1 VLLGAGF
8 AFLWMLTLPPCWEGV
23 VKKFRSVRWTVI
35 ALFVGATVLNYLS
48 RSILGVA
55 APTIMSEQ
63 NISITQYSWVAGAFQ
78 LGIMFQPVC
87 GYVLDLIGLKIGLAL
102 FVGAWSLLTMAHG
115 LASGWQGFA
124 ALRGSLGL
132 VEGAAQPAGMKV
144 VAQWFPARERGLAGG
159 IYNIGASFGAVFAP
173 PLVAWSIYPGD
184 WRIAFLI
191 AGGLG
196 LIWLLTW
203 IFWYAPPSG
212 QRAIHDDERQLILS
226 GQEPELAGKQ
236 SRPALGQLLRRRE
249 LAAIASAR
257 FLADPV
263 WGMLSL
269 WMPLYLTRVRHFDLK
284 QIALFAWLPFLA
296 ADLGCLFGPA
306 VAAWLQRRGLHLIDA
321 RRSAFTLGALL
332 MTGMIFVSSV
342 ESPVAAVAL
351 LCLGGFA
358 HQTLSVSVITMSSDL
373 FPQNEVGT
381 ATGIAGMAA
390 NLGVLIFTLVL
401 GSLVDRIGY
410 QPFFILLGVVDLIGA
425 LLLWTLV
432 RKPA

>member
-1 VLLGAGF
+1 MGIL
-8 AFLWMLTLPPCWEGV
+8 
-23 VKKFRSVRWTVI
+23 RSVRWTVI
-35 ALFVGATVLNYLS
+35 GLFVGATVLNYLS

-55 APTIMSEQ
+55 APAIMSEQ
-63 NISITQYSWVAGAFQ
+63 NISTAQYSWVTGAFQ

-87 GYVLDLIGLKIGLAL
+87 GYVLDLIGLKVGLAL

-132 VEGAAQPAGMKV
+132 VEGAAQPSGMKV

-159 IYNIGASFGAVFAP
+159 IYNIGASFGALFAP
-173 PLVAWSIYPGD
+173 PLVAWSIYRGD
-184 WRIAFLI
+184 WRLAFLI
-191 AGGLG
+191 TGGLG
-196 LIWLLTW
+196 LIWLIPW
-203 IFWYAPPSG
+203 MFWYAPPSG
-212 QRAIHDDERQLILS
+212 HRAIHDEERELILS
-226 GQEPELAGKQ
+226 GQEPELAGKRG
-236 SRPALGQLLRRRE
+236 RPVLRRLLVRRD
-249 LAAIASAR
+249 LWAIASVR

-269 WMPLYLTRVRHFDLK
+269 WMPLYLTTVRHFDLK

-306 VAAWLQRRGLHLIDA
+306 VAARLQRRGMRLIDA
-321 RRSAFTLGALL
+321 RRSAFTVGAVL

-342 ESPVAAVAL
+342 HSPVAAVAL

-373 FPQNEVGT
+373 FPQDQVGT
-381 ATGIAGMAA
+381 ATGVAGMAA
-390 NLGVLIFTLVL
+390 NLGVLIFTLFV
-401 GSLVDRIGY
+401 GSLVDRVGY

-425 LLLWTLV
+425 TLLWTLI